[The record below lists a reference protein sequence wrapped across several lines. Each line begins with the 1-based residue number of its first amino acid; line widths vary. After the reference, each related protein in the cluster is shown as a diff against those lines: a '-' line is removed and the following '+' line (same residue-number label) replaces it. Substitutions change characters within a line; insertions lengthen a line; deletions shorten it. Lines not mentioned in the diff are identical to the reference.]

1 VATIALVSP
10 DTTDLDRW
18 MGKPVG
24 GGQLK
29 DAVAANDIRRWAQAM
44 HNPNP
49 LHLDER
55 FAAASAHGE
64 LLAPVSFA
72 VCCAWRHAAT
82 PAIQGVIPGSHM
94 LFGGDRFWFNGP
106 RIRPGMRVRTSRL
119 AYDYTV
125 KDTRFAGPT
134 VFQRGDTT
142 YIDGGGRILGRQRC
156 TAIRYLVEN
165 AHRLDSMKAMEA
177 EPSWSAADLARID
190 AEKRAY
196 YATFHDHV
204 LRTLDDVRDG
214 EELPTGV
221 MGPHS
226 LMTLTTE
233 WRAYLC
239 NIWGTFEDD
248 GLPNS
253 TNQAG
258 WLPEMTRDM
267 EAARLDPSKD
277 DGLYAGA
284 SSGHTNEGRA
294 RLIGMPRAYGYGA
307 SMGSYVLDYVS
318 NWAGELAAIGEADV
332 QYRFPV
338 LVGDVTYLRGRVT
351 AVRPDSAA
359 GAGEVDVE
367 VRMSNQDG
375 AVMATG
381 RLTVRMRR
389 GAAA

>member
-1 VATIALVSP
+1 VVTTALVSP

-18 MGKPVG
+18 MGLPVG

-29 DAVAANDIRRWAQAM
+29 DPVAANDIRRWAQGM
-44 HNPNP
+44 HNANP
-49 LHLDER
+49 LYFDER
-55 FAAASAHGE
+55 FAADSAAGE
-64 LLAPVSFA
+64 MLAPVSFA

-94 LFGGDRFWFNGP
+94 LFGGDRYWFTGP
-106 RIRPGMRVRTSRL
+106 RIRPGTRVRSSRL
-119 AYDYTV
+119 AYDYAV
-125 KDTRFAGPT
+125 KETKFAGPT

-142 YIDGGGRILGRQRC
+142 YIDGEGRILGRQRC
-156 TAIRYLVEN
+156 TAIRYVVEN
-165 AHRLDSMKAMEA
+165 ARRLDSMRAMEE
-177 EPSWSAADLARID
+177 EPRWSVADLDRID

-226 LMTLTTE
+226 VQTLTTE

-239 NIWGTFEDD
+239 NTWGTFADD

-258 WLPEMTRDM
+258 WLPQMTRDM
-267 EAARLDPSKD
+267 TAAAIDPAKD

-284 SSGHTNEGRA
+284 SRGHTDEQHA

-307 SMGSYVLDYVS
+307 SMGSYLLDYVA
-318 NWAGELAAIGEADV
+318 NWAGELASLTDADL

-351 AVRPDSAA
+351 AVRA
-359 GAGEVDVE
+359 GDGGGGEVDVE
-367 VRMSNQDG
+367 VRMSNQSG
-375 AVMATG
+375 ATMATG
-381 RLTVRMRR
+381 RLTVRM
-389 GAAA
+389 A

>member
-1 VATIALVSP
+1 VATTALVTP

-18 MGKPVG
+18 MGRPLG

-29 DAVAANDIRRWAQAM
+29 DPVTANDIRRWAQAM
-44 HNPNP
+44 HNPNR

-55 FAAASAHGE
+55 FAARSAVGE
-64 LLAPVSFA
+64 LVAPQSFA

-94 LFGGDRFWFNGP
+94 LFGGDRFWFTGV
-106 RIRPGMRVRTSRL
+106 RIRPGSRVRTARL

-125 KDTRFAGPT
+125 KETRFAGPT

-142 YIDGGGRILGRQRC
+142 YVDGEGRLIGRQRC
-156 TAIRYLVEN
+156 TAIRYVVEN
-165 AHRLDSMKAMEA
+165 AHRLDSMRAMEA

-204 LRTLDDVRDG
+204 RRTLDDVRDG

-239 NIWGTFEDD
+239 NVWGTFEDD

-267 EAARLDPSKD
+267 EAARLDPAKD
-277 DGLYAGA
+277 DGMYAGA
-284 SSGHTNEGRA
+284 SSGHTDESRA
-294 RLIGMPRAYGYGA
+294 RLIGMPRPYGYGA
-307 SMGSYVLDYVS
+307 SMGSYVLDYTA
-318 NWAGELAAIGEADV
+318 NWAGEHAWIREADV

-338 LVGDVTYLRGRVT
+338 LVGDVTYLAGRVS
-351 AVRPDSAA
+351 AVRAED
-359 GAGEVDVE
+359 GEVDVE
-367 VRMSNQDG
+367 VGMTNQDG

-381 RLTVRMRR
+381 RLAVRFDG
-389 GAAA
+389 GAA